1 VTTDS
6 PKGPPP
12 EATASP
18 ELPDHISQNIADIVQ
33 LQHRHAG
40 ALSTA
45 QRRLERMGRFFSRP
59 RYLVGLFLL
68 IGAWISYNLA
78 APRWGWIALDGPPFP
93 WLEGA
98 LTFIALITATIVL
111 IGQRRQIHLS
121 EQRAH
126 LDLQINLL
134 TEQKVTKIIHLLEEL
149 RRDLPIEDRHDPQ
162 AAALKQ
168 PTDAGQVLSALQ
180 RSDLGSES
188 AASVHAPDRPAQD
201 P

>member
-1 VTTDS
+1 M
-6 PKGPPP
+6 
-12 EATASP
+12 
-18 ELPDHISQNIADIVQ
+18 Q
-33 LQHRHAG
+33 LQHRHAS
-40 ALSTA
+40 ALSAA
-45 QRRLERMGRFFSRP
+45 QLRLERIGRFFSRP
-59 RYLVGLFLL
+59 RYLAGLFLL

-180 RSDLGSES
+180 RSDLGSETGPARTPRTGRRTS
-188 AASVHAPDRPAQD
+188 RGAALRPGSTACCLSHIGSVGSPSKTG
-201 P
+201 

>member
-1 VTTDS
+1 
-6 PKGPPP
+6 
-12 EATASP
+12 
-18 ELPDHISQNIADIVQ
+18 
-33 LQHRHAG
+33 
-40 ALSTA
+40 
-45 QRRLERMGRFFSRP
+45 MG
-59 RYLVGLFLL
+59 L
-68 IGAWISYNLA
+68 
-78 APRWGWIALDGPPFP
+78 PFP

-162 AAALKQ
+162 ATALKQ
-168 PTDAGQVLSALQ
+168 PTDASQVLSALQ
-180 RSDLGSES
+180 RSDLGSET
-188 AASVHAPDRPAQD
+188 AASADTPDRPAHD